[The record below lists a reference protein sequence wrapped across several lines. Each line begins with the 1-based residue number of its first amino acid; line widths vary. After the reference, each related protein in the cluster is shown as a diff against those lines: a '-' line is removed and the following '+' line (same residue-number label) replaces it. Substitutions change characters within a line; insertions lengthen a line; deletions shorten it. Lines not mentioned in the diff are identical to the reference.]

1 MAGFLTFGD
10 GLLFEKIYIALLVFM
25 AVIFIRDINIVSI
38 IVISAI
44 ANLSSEL
51 LYFIVFDSEYQIAT
65 KLMVYV
71 AICITLFKLK
81 TEEFRIII
89 SVVIGLCI
97 AAEMYWIYTGYDAP
111 SIYWYVLLIN
121 INLAVRFFL
130 FSRVFITSKYFPK
143 RYRSLDLDI
152 SLHSLVWYYILV
164 HMAVLIEY
172 LVRRIFDVSFAEIYY
187 AAPYV
192 FHGLTTYSA
201 LLIMF
206 QGYKIIR
213 YEWFKA

>member
-1 MAGFLTFGD
+1 MNFINWTKLVQFVGKIVFIMAGFLTFGD
-10 GLLFEKIYIALLVFM
+10 ALLFEKIYIALLVFM

-51 LYFIVFDSEYQIAT
+51 LYFIVFDFEYQIT
-65 KLMVYV
+65 PKLMVYV

-130 FSRVFITSKYFPK
+130 FSRVFITSKY
-143 RYRSLDLDI
+143 S
-152 SLHSLVWYYILV
+152 S
-164 HMAVLIEY
+164 
-172 LVRRIFDVSFAEIYY
+172 
-187 AAPYV
+187 
-192 FHGLTTYSA
+192 